1 MIKVGIAGI
10 GFMGWIH
17 YLAYQKTAGIEI
29 SAICA
34 RNQDK
39 LAGDWTSIKGNFGPP
54 GEQVDV
60 NSWNC
65 HSDFDSLLAD
75 DSVDLVDICLPPDM
89 HTDAAI
95 TALQAGK
102 HVLIEKPM
110 ALTIDQCDEIVA
122 AAATAGRQV
131 FVAHVLPFFPEYAFL
146 REATSSGKYGKLL
159 GGHFN
164 RVISDPTWLDHFWDA
179 EKMGGPLI
187 DLHVHDAHLIRVL
200 FGMPQRLEC
209 RARMRGDVVE
219 YGVTNFEF
227 ADRDLVVTATSGVIG
242 QQGRPFMHSY
252 EAHFEQATLQFG
264 FSSLAVEPEMKCK
277 ENSEVSPLKVFD
289 NEGNVQRPN
298 VGDGNPV
305 LSFQLEMAEVV
316 RSIESDTSSTLLG
329 GSLARDAIGLCHRQ
343 TESAIAR
350 KSVEV

>member
-1 MIKVGIAGI
+1 MIKVGITGI

-39 LAGDWTSIKGNFGPP
+39 LAGDWTSIQGNFGPP

-60 NSWNC
+60 SSWNC
-65 HSDFDSLLAD
+65 HSNLDSLLAD
-75 DSVDLVDICLPPDM
+75 DSVDLVDICLPPDL
-89 HTDAAI
+89 HTDTAI
-95 TALQAGK
+95 AVLQAGK

-110 ALTIDQCDEIVA
+110 ALTVDQCDEIVA
-122 AAATAGRQV
+122 AAAAADRQV

-146 REATSSGKYGKLL
+146 REAAASGKYGKLL

-164 RVISDPTWLDHFWDA
+164 RVISDPTWLADFWDA
-179 EKMGGPLI
+179 EKMGGPLV

-200 FGMPQRLEC
+200 FGMPERLEC

-219 YGVTNFEF
+219 YGMTNFEF
-227 ADRDLVVTATSGVIG
+227 ADRDLVVTAASGVIG

-252 EAHFEQATLQFG
+252 EAHFERATLQFG
-264 FSSLAVEPEMKCK
+264 FAALADEP
-277 ENSEVSPLKVFD
+277 EVSPLKVLD
-289 NEGNVQRPN
+289 SEGNVQRPD
-298 VGDGNPV
+298 VGDGDPV
-305 LSFQLEMAEVV
+305 LSFEQEMAEVV
-316 RSIESDTSSTLLG
+316 RSLETGTSSTLLG
-329 GSLARDAIGLCHRQ
+329 GALARDAIELCQRQ
-343 TESAIAR
+343 TESAIMR
-350 KSVEV
+350 KSVDV